1 MSSRKIQL
9 LYEKALIVFFAMVTA
24 LSILITIGIVASVLF
39 ESIRFFEQVD
49 WLDFLTGLHW
59 SPQISIRTDQV
70 GASGSFGF
78 IPLLTGTLLI
88 SFIAMVISVP
98 LGLFSS
104 IYLAEFSTRR
114 LRNWVKPILEILAGI
129 PTIVYGFFA
138 ITIVSPKI
146 TDFFTALGFEVDG
159 GENALAAGIVM
170 GLLLIP
176 YISSLSEDAF
186 HALPNSLREG
196 ALGLGATRYEM
207 VKDVTIPAALPGIS
221 SGILLAFSR
230 AVGETMIVVMAAGI
244 SANLTAN
251 PLESVTTITVQIVTL
266 LTGDQEFDDPKTLAA
281 FALGL
286 VLFVI
291 TLLFNLMALCLVRKY
306 RERYE

>member
-1 MSSRKIQL
+1 MISKKNQYI
-9 LYEKALIVFFAMVTA
+9 YEKALIIFFSLTA
-24 LSILITIGIVASVLF
+24 VLAILVTIGIVASVLF
-39 ESIRFFEQVD
+39 ESIRFFEHIN
-49 WLDFLTGLHW
+49 WIDFLTGLHW
-59 SPQISIRTDQV
+59 SPQISIREDQV

-88 SFIAMVISVP
+88 SFIAMIVAVP
-98 LGLFSS
+98 LGLFSA
-104 IYLAEFSTRR
+104 IYLAEFSSRR
-114 LRNWVKPILEILAGI
+114 MRNWVKPILEMLAGI

-138 ITIVSPKI
+138 ITVISPYI
-146 TDFFTALGFEVDG
+146 TSFFTGLGFEVNG
-159 GENALAAGIVM
+159 GENALGAGLVM
-170 GLLLIP
+170 GILLVP

-186 HALPNSLREG
+186 HALPNTLREG

-207 VKDVTIPAALPGIS
+207 IKDVTIPAALPGIS

-230 AVGETMIVVMAAGI
+230 AIGETMIVVMAAGI

-251 PLESVTTITVQIVTL
+251 PLQSVTTITVQIVTL

-291 TLLFNLMALCLVRKY
+291 TLLFNLIALALVRKY